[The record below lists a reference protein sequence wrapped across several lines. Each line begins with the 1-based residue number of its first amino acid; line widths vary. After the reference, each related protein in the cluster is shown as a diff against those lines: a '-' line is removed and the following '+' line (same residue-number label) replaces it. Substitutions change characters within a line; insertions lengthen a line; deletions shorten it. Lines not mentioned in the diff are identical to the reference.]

1 MPQSLDLMDALRSA
15 GIPATISGAGPSV
28 LVLTTTTQQRAKAT
42 EIGDRFGDF
51 QALPIATSP
60 SGAQVVA
67 G

>member
-1 MPQSLDLMDALRSA
+1 MDALRLA

-28 LVLTTTTQQRAKAT
+28 LVLTTTTQQRAKAI
-42 EIGDRFGDF
+42 EIGELFPDF